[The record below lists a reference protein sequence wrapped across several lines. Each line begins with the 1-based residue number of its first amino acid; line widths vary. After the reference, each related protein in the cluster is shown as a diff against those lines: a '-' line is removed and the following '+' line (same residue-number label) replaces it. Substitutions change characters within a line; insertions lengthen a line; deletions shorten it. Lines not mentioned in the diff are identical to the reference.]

1 MNLSKEGKDA
11 YGQMAGV
18 LVYSVRDSLIKQ
30 WSHKITLN
38 SDSGKILPGKAY
50 SFLATAPFPI
60 KSYQASLEGVQLS
73 WDKNT
78 IGGLLRG
85 CTGSVISVDSI
96 EVTPMYLLGS
106 DRMIN
111 SKKFCSPDRPTVIAA
126 DGTEEIARPAF
137 FHIQCPESVVKQKN
151 TLFG

>member
-11 YGQMAGV
+11 YGQMTGV

-30 WSHKITLN
+30 WSHKIALN
-38 SDSGKILPGKAY
+38 SDFGRILPGKAY
-50 SFLATAPFPI
+50 SFLVTAPFPM
-60 KSYQASLEGVQLS
+60 KSYQASLEGVRLS

-78 IGGLLRG
+78 MGGLLRG

-106 DRMIN
+106 DRN

-126 DGTEEIARPAF
+126 DGTEEIPRPAF
-137 FHIQCPESVVKQKN
+137 FHIQCPEDVKQKN